1 MSYHSNKMMRVNDE
15 TERGIHSARCPEE
28 HAVRNEF
35 RAPISGLRAVSL
47 GLILS
52 VLTIIY
58 GQWMG
63 IVFGANEDFIKDML
77 NNSAT
82 EVLASAYKGD
92 EAEMKAVI
100 DKSWRYML
108 RAHLHAGGMGT
119 TAFAFILYLG
129 LTRPTGWL
137 TRVTGAA
144 LGAGG
149 LGYSIY
155 WMLAGF
161 RAPGMGDTSAAK
173 DSLEWLAVPS
183 SGMFVIASLVVFG
196 LMIAQLTRLSAGRR
210 ADPSVRPD

>member
-1 MSYHSNKMMRVNDE
+1 MTPH
-15 TERGIHSARCPEE
+15 I
-28 HAVRNEF
+28 
-35 RAPISGLRAVSL
+35 ISGLRAVSL

-52 VLTIIY
+52 VLTILY

-63 IVFGANEDFIKDML
+63 IVFGANEDFIKDRIK
-77 NNSAT
+77 NSAT
-82 EVLASAYKGD
+82 EVLAIAYKGD
-92 EAEMKAVI
+92 EVEMKAVI

-119 TAFAFILYLG
+119 TAFVFILYLG

-137 TRVTGAA
+137 TWTTSVA

-161 RAPGMGDTSAAK
+161 SAPGMGSTTAAK
-173 DSLEWLAVPS
+173 DALEWLAVPS
-183 SGMFVIASLVVFG
+183 SGMFVVASLVVFG
-196 LMIAQLTRLSAGRR
+196 LMIVQFTGLSAGRR
-210 ADPSVRPD
+210 EGP